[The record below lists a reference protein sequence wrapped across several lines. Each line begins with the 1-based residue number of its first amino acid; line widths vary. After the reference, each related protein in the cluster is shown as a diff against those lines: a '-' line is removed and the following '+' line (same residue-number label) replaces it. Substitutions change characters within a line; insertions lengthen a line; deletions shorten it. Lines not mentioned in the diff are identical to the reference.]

1 METSSNLHRLHVA
14 SGNYVISEKKNM
26 SLDAC
31 LGTCVGITLCDR
43 KAGVGGLIHLLLP
56 EPPNPQ
62 NPWKPEIYAS
72 TGLPLF
78 IRDLCESGADK
89 YNLEAC
95 VAGGALVGPVS
106 RQDLDLDIGGRTTTI
121 ARTILKDAAI
131 PIRKAETGG
140 YFSCRLSLDLNTFES
155 SIQPLSTQ
163 THPVVENFT
172 KPTAGEIAHAIQLVK
187 PIPQISLKMTRM
199 INESDYNMREV
210 AGEIKQDQVLT
221 AKVIRLCNSSFIG
234 LKRKID
240 SIDRALVII
249 GEKMLLQLLLTASLE
264 LFLTDSG
271 QGYSLCKGGLFQH
284 ALGTAIVSGELAE
297 FTGKASPEIAYTAG
311 LLHDIGIIVLDQ
323 FISSVHPFFYRRT
336 QIDGVE
342 LCEVESEKLGITH
355 PQAGELLAENW
366 SLPDNL
372 ADVIRHHHYPEKA
385 RVDPELTHLVYLA
398 DLIMNRFH
406 VGQVLEFM
414 NMEKLPQRLQKV
426 GLKPSRFSDVIE
438 LISQKIFD
446 PQQNNTIAIPQL

>member
-1 METSSNLHRLHVA
+1 MNPKLNNRLHVA
-14 SGNYVISEKKNM
+14 SGNYIISKKKNVG
-26 SLDAC
+26 LDAC

-43 KAGVGGLIHLLLP
+43 EAEVGGLIHLLLP
-56 EPPNPQ
+56 EPSDPQ

-72 TGLPLF
+72 TGLPIF
-78 IRDLCESGADK
+78 IKALCETGAGK
-89 YNLEAC
+89 NNLEAC

-106 RQDLDLDIGGRTTTI
+106 RQDLDLDIGGRTAAI
-121 ARTILKDAAI
+121 VRTILKGAAI

-140 YFSCRLSLDLNTFES
+140 YFSCRLSLDLNTFKS
-155 SIQPLSTQ
+155 SIQPLGTQ
-163 THPVVENFT
+163 TLPAVENFV
-172 KPTAGEIAHAIQLVK
+172 KPTAAEIAHAIQLVQ
-187 PIPQISLKMTRM
+187 PIPQIALKMTRM
-199 INESDYNMREV
+199 INEANYNMSEV
-210 AGEIKQDQVLT
+210 AGEIKQDQILA

-234 LKRKID
+234 LKKKVD
-240 SIDRALVII
+240 SIDRALVIL
-249 GEKMLLQLLLTASLE
+249 GEKLLLQLLLTASLE

-297 FTGKASPEIAYTAG
+297 LTGKASPEIAYTAG
-311 LLHDIGIIVLDQ
+311 LLHDIGVIVLDQ

-355 PQAGELLAENW
+355 PQAGERLAENW

-398 DLIMNRFH
+398 DLLMNRFQ
-406 VGQVLEFM
+406 VGQVLEFL

-426 GLKPSRFSDVIE
+426 GLKPSQFAAVIE

-446 PQQNNTIAIPQL
+446 PQQDNSIVIPQL